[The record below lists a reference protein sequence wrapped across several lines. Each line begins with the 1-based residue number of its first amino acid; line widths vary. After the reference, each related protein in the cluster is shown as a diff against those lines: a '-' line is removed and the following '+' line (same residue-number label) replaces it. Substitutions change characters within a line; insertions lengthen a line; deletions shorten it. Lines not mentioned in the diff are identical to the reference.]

1 MPITIITK
9 TIQKVLKLRRLR
21 SKKDKKK
28 KFLTPGGRW
37 KINEYFATIRKCQH
51 RKQFCKDR
59 HDKKYISYRYM
70 SKRER
75 ILDMKID

>member
-37 KINEYFATIRKCQH
+37 KINEYFATIRKANVDNN
-51 RKQFCKDR
+51 FET
-59 HDKKYISYRYM
+59 ISMIRNIFPIDI
-70 SKRER
+70 R
-75 ILDMKID
+75 ITVLDM